1 MENNFSSEI
10 NDFCSSENID
20 ECLEHISQE
29 LSALGYPSICSNS
42 RTCEYAVNCD
52 IVRLLNATF
61 DLIRSYRE
69 HAHIKDELESRNH
82 RLFSDLNAL
91 IKKNAQLKENLEQAE
106 NKQKSAL
113 EKERQVKEK
122 NNRLLQAIKSEK
134 EEMKK
139 LSSQLLQQKNTYQH
153 EIRKYENSINQLKA
167 KLNQMIA
174 DKNPDKK
181 VANISPS
188 SLLQRNSKQRG
199 KWKTGSVAKTCMEE
213 MYSSVISSYENRC
226 QAMTKE
232 ILDYRQSLECI
243 QQEVIATNSSLGGT
257 SGDLLSLLPLSVY
270 WNRNNLQ
277 KSLEGRFKFLLCRLQ
292 NTVTL
297 KMENNPEK
305 GANEK
310 KLSLCDK
317 NVKDSKSSEE
327 AVSCRKV
334 EEIGTSSESL
344 DLEAQRELLESEKEN
359 LKKEKLEISEALA
372 FIEKEKADLELQK
385 LETVKLA
392 LKQES
397 PKIQWHENL
406 NMVPSFSVVTTKE
419 GITAVPSAED
429 LKQCLNSPYQHV
441 ESLAPLWKSI
451 NLDSAKERKSR
462 SELTVQNP
470 QHISPLPTAI
480 VEPPKDLV
488 AESSHLPKWAIAAMA
503 SPTLSVISPEETS
516 IHETSVI
523 TNTGEGQQEL
533 SNVSSTE
540 QNLDLLK
547 AVMEDIE
554 KRRNQSP
561 M

>member
-1 MENNFSSEI
+1 MENNFASEI

-20 ECLEHISQE
+20 ECLKHISQE

-42 RTCEYAVNCD
+42 RTCQYAVNCD

-181 VANISPS
+181 SCQYISFKFTAEEF
-188 SLLQRNSKQRG
+188 QTTREMEN
-199 KWKTGSVAKTCMEE
+199 CMEE

-243 QQEVIATNSSLGGT
+243 QQEVIATNSSLEGT
-257 SGDLLSLLPLSVY
+257 SGDLLSLLPLSIY
-270 WNRNNLQ
+270 WNRNDLQ
-277 KSLEGRFKFLLCRLQ
+277 KSLEGRFKFLLCRLKIL
-292 NTVTL
+292 VSLKRITL

-327 AVSCRKV
+327 TVSCRKV
-334 EEIGTSSESL
+334 EE
-344 DLEAQRELLESEKEN
+344 
-359 LKKEKLEISEALA
+359 
-372 FIEKEKADLELQK
+372 IEKEKADLELQK

-419 GITAVPSAED
+419 GLTAVPSAED
-429 LKQCLNSPYQHV
+429 LKQCLNSPNQHV
-441 ESLAPLWKSI
+441 ESLAPLWKNIS
-451 NLDSAKERKSR
+451 LDSAKERKFR
-462 SELTVQNP
+462 SELTVQNS
-470 QHISPLPTAI
+470 QDISPLPSAI
-480 VEPPKDLV
+480 VEPPKDLA

-516 IHETSVI
+516 IHETSII

-533 SNVSSTE
+533 SNVSTTE